1 MAWKNGMRV
10 VRLVARCVARWCRVM
25 CGHGLQAARSFAVR
39 RIVPHLEARKRMMS
53 NGWWNGLWC
62 GRLWWNG
69 LWRIDSSRL
78 LYSWTNV
85 MWMML
90 WVWVRCA
97 CGMAV

>member
-1 MAWKNGMRV
+1 
-10 VRLVARCVARWCRVM
+10 
-25 CGHGLQAARSFAVR
+25 
-39 RIVPHLEARKRMMS
+39 MMS